1 MSPGMYDQLTFLC
14 KSSLIFFA
22 RKSSLL
28 SVELEMTG
36 LMVFRKESFFTTIA
50 TKGLLYRMMSVVNK
64 KIIFPTEDFSTYW
77 ADKLSMPRVPLS
89 LNIQARRAC
98 NGD

>member
-28 SVELEMTG
+28 SVDLEMTG
-36 LMVFRKESFFTTIA
+36 LMVFRKESYFTSIA
-50 TKGLLYRMMSVVNK
+50 TKGLLYRMLSVVNK

-77 ADKLSMPRVPLS
+77 VDELSMLRVPLS
-89 LNIQARRAC
+89 LNIQALRAC

>member
-14 KSSLIFFA
+14 KSSLIFFS

-28 SVELEMTG
+28 SVELKMTG

-50 TKGLLYRMMSVVNK
+50 TKGHQYRMMSVVNK
-64 KIIFPTEDFSTYW
+64 KMIFPTEDVSTYW
-77 ADKLSMPRVPLS
+77 ADELSMLRVPLS

>member
-1 MSPGMYDQLTFLC
+1 MSPGMYGQLTFLC

-28 SVELEMTG
+28 FVDMGMTG
-36 LMVFRKESFFTTIA
+36 LMVFRKESFFTSIA
-50 TKGLLYRMMSVVNK
+50 NKGLLHRMMSVVNK
-64 KIIFPTEDFSTYW
+64 KIIFPTEDFSTYCV
-77 ADKLSMPRVPLS
+77 DELSMLRVPLS
-89 LNIQARRAC
+89 LSNQALRAC

>member
-1 MSPGMYDQLTFLC
+1 MSPGMYGQLTFLC

-28 SVELEMTG
+28 SVDLEMTG
-36 LMVFRKESFFTTIA
+36 LMVFREESIFTTIG

-77 ADKLSMPRVPLS
+77 ADELSMLRVPLS
-89 LNIQARRAC
+89 LNIQARRDC

>member
-1 MSPGMYDQLTFLC
+1 MSPGMYDHLTFLC

-28 SVELEMTG
+28 SVDLEMTD
-36 LMVFRKESFFTTIA
+36 LMVFRKESFLTTIA
-50 TKGLLYRMMSVVNK
+50 TKGLLYRMMSAVNK

-77 ADKLSMPRVPLS
+77 ADELSMLRVPLN
-89 LNIQARRAC
+89 LNNQARRAC